1 MITKEQADNWISK
14 NASKS
19 VKIFNS
25 GNNWDKTKGNLEHA
39 IHQCGSTGLFC
50 EFGVRDLRSF
60 KAIRQLLHSDET
72 ILHGFDTFEGLPE
85 PWELKKTYA
94 KGILK
99 AKCVPESTHTERF
112 YKGLFSERIPD
123 LLSAHGDDIAFC
135 HVDGDL
141 YSSCNDVLYGLDE
154 RIVPG
159 TILVF
164 DELHAFESADLG
176 KWHNLWNHECR
187 SLMEWCSNNNR
198 KVEMFSRTDWTQA
211 SFVVV
216 K

>member
-1 MITKEQADNWISK
+1 MISKAQADEWLTYNSASSVNVFAQGDNWQRIK
-14 NASKS
+14 
-19 VKIFNS
+19 
-25 GNNWDKTKGNLEHA
+25 DNLEHG
-39 IHQCGSTGLFC
+39 IKCSRQQGLYC

-60 KAIRQLLHSDET
+60 NALREIIPDTSKV
-72 ILHGFDTFEGLPE
+72 LHGFDTFEGLPE

-99 AKCVPESTHTERF
+99 ANAVPESTDTEKF

-123 LLSAHGDDIAFC
+123 LLSTHTDNISFC

-141 YSSCNDVLYGLDE
+141 YSSCNDVLYGLNE

-159 TILVF
+159 TVLVF
-164 DELHAFESADLG
+164 DELTTFEKADLK
-176 KWHNLWNHECR
+176 KWDNLWNHECR
-187 SLMEWCSNNNR
+187 SLMEWCSARNR
-198 KVEMFSRTDWTQA
+198 RVEMISRTDWMQA
-211 SFVVV
+211 SFVVI

>member
-1 MITKEQADNWISK
+1 MISRAQADEWLSNNS
-14 NASKS
+14 ASS
-19 VKIFNS
+19 VKVFTEGDHWQRIKN
-25 GNNWDKTKGNLEHA
+25 NLEHG
-39 IHQCGSTGLFC
+39 IKHSREEGLYC

-60 KAIRQLLHSDET
+60 NALREIISNKNKVI
-72 ILHGFDTFEGLPE
+72 HGFDTFEGLPE

-99 AKCVPESTHTERF
+99 AKCVPESTNTERF

-123 LLSAHGDDIAFC
+123 LLSAHSDDIAFC

-141 YSSCNDVLYGLDE
+141 YTSCNDVLYGLNE

-159 TILVF
+159 TVLVF
-164 DELHAFESADLG
+164 DELTTFETADLK

-187 SLMEWCSNNNR
+187 SLMEWCEYNGR
-198 KVEMFSRTDWTQA
+198 KVEMFARTDWMQA
-211 SFVVV
+211 SFVVL